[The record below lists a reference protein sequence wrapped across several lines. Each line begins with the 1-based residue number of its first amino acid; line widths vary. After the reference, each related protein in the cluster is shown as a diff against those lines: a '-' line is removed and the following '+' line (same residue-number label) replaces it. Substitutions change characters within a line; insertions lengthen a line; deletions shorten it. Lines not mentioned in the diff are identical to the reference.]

1 MGDPAG
7 IGPEVVLK
15 AVAEEEIRKV
25 CIPVIIGDAQL
36 LAHTARTLD
45 LQCGYDIVR
54 KEEPFP
60 DNFSDPVIFHLD
72 NIGGFIEPGIESG
85 AAGKA
90 AAGYIEAAV
99 ELCAAGSVDAIATA
113 PINKRALFLGGYS
126 FPGHTE
132 FLAHLTGA
140 EEYAMAF
147 VAANLRIV
155 LLSTHVPLSEAIRMV
170 ERDLIVKIV
179 NLTHRELQRWGIE
192 RPRLAVAALNP
203 HGAEGGLFGV
213 EEASE
218 IVPAIEACRGV
229 DDINV
234 RGPFSADTVF
244 LRASRGEFDAVI
256 ACYHDQAMIP
266 VKCLSFGEAVNVTL
280 GLPFIRTSVDHGTA
294 FEIAGTGAA
303 STYSPGPRHR
313 AHPHLPCRFPLRD
326 ALRFHSL
333 QPIQYISFRLAHCD
347 SFHPLALRLSSGTF
361 YFAQL
366 GISHFAAG
374 QGGVSRRRVKA
385 ADSTVT
391 ACDIIPPAI
400 KAFGKRLQE
409 N

>member
-15 AVAEEEIRKV
+15 AVAEEEVQRICV
-25 CIPVIIGDAQL
+25 PVIIGDAQL

-45 LQCGYDIVR
+45 LQCGYDIIR
-54 KEEPFP
+54 YDERLPAHLSE
-60 DNFSDPVIFHLD
+60 PVIFHLD
-72 NIGGFIEPGIESG
+72 NVGGYIEPGIESG

-90 AAGYIEAAV
+90 AAQYIERAV
-99 ELCAAGSVDAIATA
+99 ELCAAGSLDAIATA

-155 LLSTHVPLSEAIRMV
+155 LLSTHVPLAEAIRLV
-170 ERDLIVKIV
+170 ERDRIIRVVHLA
-179 NLTHRELQRWGIE
+179 HRELKRWGIE
-192 RPRLAVAALNP
+192 KPRIAVAALNP

-218 IVPAIEACRGV
+218 IVPAVEACRGQ
-229 DDINV
+229 DDLNV
-234 RGPFSADTVF
+234 SGPYSADTVF
-244 LRASRGEFDAVI
+244 LRASRGEFDAVV

-266 VKCLSFGEAVNVTL
+266 VKCLSFGEAVNITL

-294 FEIAGTGAA
+294 FDIAGKGIAE
-303 STYSPGPRHR
+303 
-313 AHPHLPCRFPLRD
+313 
-326 ALRFHSL
+326 HS
-333 QPIQYISFRLAHCD
+333 SMVA
-347 SFHPLALRLSSGTF
+347 
-361 YFAQL
+361 
-366 GISHFAAG
+366 
-374 QGGVSRRRVKA
+374 
-385 ADSTVT
+385 
-391 ACDIIPPAI
+391 AI
-400 KAFGKRLQE
+400 KLAAELSMRSGEAGRAVE
-409 N
+409 AA

>member
-15 AVAEEEIRKV
+15 AVAEEEIRRV
-25 CIPVIIGDAQL
+25 CIPMIIGDAQL

-45 LQCGYDIVR
+45 LQCGYDIIR
-54 KEEPFP
+54 KEEPIP
-60 DNFSDPVIFHLD
+60 QHLTEPIIFHLD

-99 ELCAAGSVDAIATA
+99 ELCAAGSIDALATA

-132 FLAHLTGA
+132 FLAHLTGS

-155 LLSTHVPLSEAIRMV
+155 LLSTHVPLVEAIRMV
-170 ERDLIVKIV
+170 ERDRMIRTI
-179 NLTHRELQRWGIE
+179 NLTQRELRRWGID

-218 IVPAIEACRGV
+218 MVPAIEACRI

-234 RGPFSADTVF
+234 QGPFPADTVF
-244 LRASRGEFDAVI
+244 LRASHGEFDAVI

-294 FEIAGTGAA
+294 FDIAGKGLAEHSSMIAA
-303 STYSPGPRHR
+303 IK
-313 AHPHLPCRFPLRD
+313 L
-326 ALRFHSL
+326 
-333 QPIQYISFRLAHCD
+333 
-347 SFHPLALRLSSGTF
+347 
-361 YFAQL
+361 
-366 GISHFAAG
+366 
-374 QGGVSRRRVKA
+374 A
-385 ADSTVT
+385 ADLSTRAGESSRAV
-391 ACDIIPPAI
+391 
-400 KAFGKRLQE
+400 E
-409 N
+409 V

>member
-1 MGDPAG
+1 MPRIGITMGDPAG

-15 AVAEEEIRKV
+15 AVAEPDVQKACV
-25 CIPVIIGDAQL
+25 PVIIGDAQM

-45 LQCGYDIVR
+45 LQSGYDIIR
-54 KEEPFP
+54 KGESFP
-60 DNFSDPVIFHLD
+60 EHLSEPVIFHLD
-72 NIGGFIEPGIESG
+72 NISGSIEPGIESG

-99 ELCAAGSVDAIATA
+99 ELCAAGSIDAIATA

-132 FLAHLTGA
+132 FLAHLTRS

-170 ERDLIVKIV
+170 ERDRLVKII
-179 NLTHRELQRWGIE
+179 NLTHRELQRWGLE

-218 IVPAIEACRGV
+218 IMPAIEACRQL

-234 RGPFSADTVF
+234 HGPYSADTVF

-294 FEIAGTGAA
+294 FDIAGKGVAEHSSMVAA
-303 STYSPGPRHR
+303 IK
-313 AHPHLPCRFPLRD
+313 L
-326 ALRFHSL
+326 
-333 QPIQYISFRLAHCD
+333 
-347 SFHPLALRLSSGTF
+347 
-361 YFAQL
+361 
-366 GISHFAAG
+366 
-374 QGGVSRRRVKA
+374 A
-385 ADSTVT
+385 ADLSTQAGESCRPVE
-391 ACDIIPPAI
+391 I
-400 KAFGKRLQE
+400 
-409 N
+409 

>member
-15 AVAEEEIRKV
+15 AVAEEEVRKICV
-25 CIPVIIGDAQL
+25 PVIIGDAQL

-45 LQCGYDIVR
+45 LQSGYDIVR

-60 DNFSDPVIFHLD
+60 DALSEPVIFHLD
-72 NIGGFIEPGIESG
+72 NISGFIEPGIESG

-99 ELCAAGSVDAIATA
+99 ELCAAGNIDAIATA

-155 LLSTHVPLSEAIRMV
+155 LLSTHVPLSQAIRMV
-170 ERDLIVKIV
+170 ERDRLVQVI
-179 NLTHRELQRWGIE
+179 NLTNRELQRWGIE

-203 HGAEGGLFGV
+203 HGAEGGLFGM

-218 IVPAIEACRGV
+218 MVPAIEACRGL

-234 RGPFSADTVF
+234 QGPFSADTVF

-294 FEIAGTGAA
+294 FDIAGKGLAEHSSMVAA
-303 STYSPGPRHR
+303 IK
-313 AHPHLPCRFPLRD
+313 L
-326 ALRFHSL
+326 
-333 QPIQYISFRLAHCD
+333 
-347 SFHPLALRLSSGTF
+347 
-361 YFAQL
+361 
-366 GISHFAAG
+366 
-374 QGGVSRRRVKA
+374 A
-385 ADSTVT
+385 ADLSMQAGERCRAV
-391 ACDIIPPAI
+391 
-400 KAFGKRLQE
+400 E
-409 N
+409 V

>member
-15 AVAEEEIRKV
+15 AVAEEEIRRI
-25 CIPVIIGDAQL
+25 CIPIIIGDAQL

-45 LQCGYDIVR
+45 LQSGYDIVR
-54 KEEPFP
+54 KGEPIP
-60 DNFSDPVIFHLD
+60 ESLTEPIIYHLD
-72 NIGGFIEPGIESG
+72 NVPGLIEPGIESG

-90 AAGYIEAAV
+90 AAGYIESAV
-99 ELCAAGSVDAIATA
+99 ELCAAGNVDAIATA

-155 LLSTHVPLSEAIRMV
+155 LLSTHVPLAEAIRMV
-170 ERDLIVKIV
+170 ERDRLIKTIH
-179 NLTHRELQRWGIE
+179 LTQRELRRWGID

-218 IVPAIEACRGV
+218 ILPAIDACRMDEV
-229 DDINV
+229 NV
-234 RGPFSADTVF
+234 HGPFSADTVF

-294 FEIAGTGAA
+294 FDIAGKGLAE
-303 STYSPGPRHR
+303 
-313 AHPHLPCRFPLRD
+313 
-326 ALRFHSL
+326 HS
-333 QPIQYISFRLAHCD
+333 SMVA
-347 SFHPLALRLSSGTF
+347 
-361 YFAQL
+361 
-366 GISHFAAG
+366 
-374 QGGVSRRRVKA
+374 
-385 ADSTVT
+385 
-391 ACDIIPPAI
+391 AI
-400 KAFGKRLQE
+400 KLAAELSAISGESGRAVE
-409 N
+409 V

>member
-1 MGDPAG
+1 MRPFANNSSHSGPRLKRSLPRIGITMGDPAG

-15 AVAEEEIRKV
+15 AVAEEEVRRV
-25 CIPVIIGDAQL
+25 CVPIIIGDAQL

-54 KEEPFP
+54 LGESIPEEIH
-60 DNFSDPVIFHLD
+60 DPLIYHLD
-72 NIGGFIEPGIESG
+72 NIGGFVEPGIESG
-85 AAGKA
+85 VAGKA

-99 ELCAAGSVDAIATA
+99 RLCAAGSIDAIATA

-132 FLAHLTGA
+132 FLAHLTGT

-155 LLSTHVPLSEAIRMV
+155 LLSTHVPLAVAIRMV
-170 ERDLIVKIV
+170 ERDRLVKIIH
-179 NLTHRELQRWGIE
+179 LTHRELMRWGLE
-192 RPRLAVAALNP
+192 RPRIAVAALNP

-218 IVPAIEACRGV
+218 MLPAIEACRV
-229 DDINV
+229 NDEMNV
-234 RGPFSADTVF
+234 QGPFSADTVF
-244 LRASRGEFDAVI
+244 LRASRGEFDAVV

-294 FEIAGTGAA
+294 FDIAGKGLAEHSSMVAA
-303 STYSPGPRHR
+303 
-313 AHPHLPCRFPLRD
+313 
-326 ALRFHSL
+326 
-333 QPIQYISFRLAHCD
+333 IKLAAD
-347 SFHPLALRLSSGTF
+347 LSSR
-361 YFAQL
+361 
-366 GISHFAAG
+366 AG
-374 QGGVSRRRVKA
+374 ESGRAVEV
-385 ADSTVT
+385 
-391 ACDIIPPAI
+391 
-400 KAFGKRLQE
+400 
-409 N
+409 

>member
-15 AVAEEEIRKV
+15 AVAEEDVRRACV
-25 CIPVIIGDAQL
+25 PVIVGDAQL

-54 KEEPFP
+54 FDERLP
-60 DNFSDPVIFHLD
+60 DEISEPVIFHLD
-72 NIGGFIEPGIESG
+72 NIGGYIEPGIESG
-85 AAGKA
+85 TAGKA

-99 ELCAAGSVDAIATA
+99 SLCASGWIDAIATA

-132 FLAHLTGA
+132 FLAHLTGT

-147 VAANLRIV
+147 VAANLRVV
-155 LLSTHVPLSEAIRMV
+155 LISTHVPLAEAIRMV
-170 ERDLIVKIV
+170 ERDRIIRIV
-179 NLTHRELQRWGIE
+179 NLTHRELRRWGIE
-192 RPRLAVAALNP
+192 KPRIAVAALNP

-218 IVPAIEACRGV
+218 IVPAVEACHGRDGMDV
-229 DDINV
+229 H
-234 RGPFSADTVF
+234 GPFSADTIF
-244 LRASRGEFDAVI
+244 LRASRGEFDAVV

-294 FEIAGTGAA
+294 FDIAGKGLAEHSSMIAA
-303 STYSPGPRHR
+303 IT
-313 AHPHLPCRFPLRD
+313 
-326 ALRFHSL
+326 
-333 QPIQYISFRLAHCD
+333 LAAE
-347 SFHPLALRLSSGTF
+347 L
-361 YFAQL
+361 
-366 GISHFAAG
+366 
-374 QGGVSRRRVKA
+374 VSRAEDEPTRA
-385 ADSTVT
+385 LEA
-391 ACDIIPPAI
+391 
-400 KAFGKRLQE
+400 
-409 N
+409 

>member
-1 MGDPAG
+1 MPRIGITMGDPAG

-15 AVAEEEIRKV
+15 AVAEEEIRRA

-45 LQCGYDIVR
+45 LQSGYDIVR
-54 KEEPFP
+54 ADEPFP
-60 DNFSDPVIFHLD
+60 EHSEPVIYHLG
-72 NIGGFIEPGIESG
+72 NISGFIEPGIESG

-90 AAGYIEAAV
+90 AGGYIEAAV
-99 ELCAAGSVDAIATA
+99 ELCAAGSIDAVATA

-132 FLAHLTGA
+132 FFAHLTGA

-147 VAANLRIV
+147 VAGNLRIV
-155 LLSTHVPLSEAIRMV
+155 LLSTHVPLAEAIRLV
-170 ERDLIVKIV
+170 ERDRVVRTI
-179 NLTHRELQRWGIE
+179 NLTNRELQRWGIE

-218 IVPAIEACRGV
+218 IIPAIEAARR

-234 RGPFSADTVF
+234 QGPYSADTVF
-244 LRASRGEFDAVI
+244 LRASRGEFDAVV

-294 FEIAGTGAA
+294 FDIAGKGLAE
-303 STYSPGPRHR
+303 
-313 AHPHLPCRFPLRD
+313 
-326 ALRFHSL
+326 HS
-333 QPIQYISFRLAHCD
+333 SMVA
-347 SFHPLALRLSSGTF
+347 
-361 YFAQL
+361 
-366 GISHFAAG
+366 
-374 QGGVSRRRVKA
+374 
-385 ADSTVT
+385 
-391 ACDIIPPAI
+391 AI
-400 KAFGKRLQE
+400 KLAAELSTRAGESCRPME
-409 N
+409 V

>member
-1 MGDPAG
+1 MRQSDHSSTNPGPRPRRDLPRIGITMGDPAG

-15 AVAEEEIRKV
+15 AVAEPEIQKV
-25 CIPVIIGDAQL
+25 CVPVIIGDAQM

-45 LQCGYDIVR
+45 LQCGYDIIR
-54 KEEPFP
+54 KEESFP
-60 DNFSDPVIFHLD
+60 EHLNEPAIFHLD
-72 NIGGFIEPGIESG
+72 NILGFIEPGIESG

-99 ELCAAGSVDAIATA
+99 ELCAAGSIDAIATA
-113 PINKRALFLGGYS
+113 PINKRALFLAGYS

-132 FLAHLTGA
+132 FLAHLTRS

-155 LLSTHVPLSEAIRMV
+155 LLSTHVPLSEAIRLV
-170 ERDLIVKIV
+170 ERDRLVKVI
-179 NLTHRELQRWGIE
+179 NLTNRELQRWGME

-218 IVPAIEACRGV
+218 MVPAIEACRQL

-234 RGPFSADTVF
+234 HGPYSADTVF

-294 FEIAGTGAA
+294 FDIAGKGVAEHSSMVAA
-303 STYSPGPRHR
+303 IK
-313 AHPHLPCRFPLRD
+313 L
-326 ALRFHSL
+326 
-333 QPIQYISFRLAHCD
+333 
-347 SFHPLALRLSSGTF
+347 
-361 YFAQL
+361 
-366 GISHFAAG
+366 
-374 QGGVSRRRVKA
+374 A
-385 ADSTVT
+385 ADLSTQAGESCRPVE
-391 ACDIIPPAI
+391 I
-400 KAFGKRLQE
+400 
-409 N
+409 

>member
-1 MGDPAG
+1 MRQFANSSSHNSPRAKRSLPRVGITMGDPAG

-15 AVAEEEIRKV
+15 AVAEEEVRRA
-25 CIPVIIGDAQL
+25 CLPVIIGDAQL

-45 LQCGYDIVR
+45 LQSGYDITR
-54 KEEPFP
+54 RGEAMP
-60 DNFSDPVIFHLD
+60 DQFTDALIYHLD
-72 NIGGFIEPGIESG
+72 NVSGTIEPGIESG

-90 AAGYIEAAV
+90 AAEYIEAAV
-99 ELCAAGSVDAIATA
+99 ELCAAGSIDAIATA

-132 FLAHLTGA
+132 FLAHLTGS

-155 LLSTHVPLSEAIRMV
+155 LLSTHVPLAEAIRMV
-170 ERDLIVKIV
+170 ERDRLVRTI
-179 NLTHRELQRWGIE
+179 NLTHRELLRWGIE

-218 IVPAIEACRGV
+218 MLPAIEACRREDEV
-229 DDINV
+229 NV

-294 FEIAGTGAA
+294 FDIAGKGLAE
-303 STYSPGPRHR
+303 
-313 AHPHLPCRFPLRD
+313 
-326 ALRFHSL
+326 HS
-333 QPIQYISFRLAHCD
+333 SMVA
-347 SFHPLALRLSSGTF
+347 
-361 YFAQL
+361 
-366 GISHFAAG
+366 
-374 QGGVSRRRVKA
+374 
-385 ADSTVT
+385 
-391 ACDIIPPAI
+391 AI
-400 KAFGKRLQE
+400 KLAAELSAIAGESNRAVE
-409 N
+409 A

>member
-1 MGDPAG
+1 LPRIGITMGDPAG

-15 AVAEEEIRKV
+15 AVAEEEISDV
-25 CIPVIIGDAQL
+25 CVPVIIGDAQL

-45 LQCGYDIVR
+45 LQCGYDIIR
-54 KEEPFP
+54 QGEPLP
-60 DNFSDPVIFHLD
+60 ENLAEPVIFHLD

-132 FLAHLTGA
+132 FLAHLTGS
-140 EEYAMAF
+140 EDSAMAF

-155 LLSTHVPLSEAIRMV
+155 LLSTHVPLAEAIRLV
-170 ERDLIVKIV
+170 ERDRIIRTI
-179 NLTHRELQRWGIE
+179 NLAHRELRRWGLE

-203 HGAEGGLFGV
+203 HGAEGGLFGM

-218 IVPAIEACRGV
+218 IAPAIEACHGV
-229 DDINV
+229 DEVNV
-234 RGPFSADTVF
+234 RGPFPADTVF

-266 VKCLSFGEAVNVTL
+266 VKCLSFGEAVNVTM

-294 FEIAGTGAA
+294 FDIAGKGLAE
-303 STYSPGPRHR
+303 
-313 AHPHLPCRFPLRD
+313 
-326 ALRFHSL
+326 HS
-333 QPIQYISFRLAHCD
+333 SMLA
-347 SFHPLALRLSSGTF
+347 
-361 YFAQL
+361 
-366 GISHFAAG
+366 
-374 QGGVSRRRVKA
+374 
-385 ADSTVT
+385 
-391 ACDIIPPAI
+391 AI
-400 KAFGKRLQE
+400 KLAAELSTSAGESSRAVE
-409 N
+409 V

>member
-15 AVAEEEIRKV
+15 AVAEEDVQRICV
-25 CIPVIIGDAQL
+25 PIIIGDAQL
-36 LAHTARTLD
+36 LAHTARVLD
-45 LQCGYDIVR
+45 LQCGYDIIR
-54 KEEPFP
+54 RGERIPAQLTEPT
-60 DNFSDPVIFHLD
+60 IFHLD
-72 NIGGFIEPGIESG
+72 NVGGYIEPGIESG

-90 AAGYIEAAV
+90 AAQYIEAAV
-99 ELCAAGSVDAIATA
+99 ELCAAGSLDAIATA

-155 LLSTHVPLSEAIRMV
+155 LLSTHVPLAEAIRMV
-170 ERDLIVKIV
+170 ERDRMIRTIV
-179 NLTHRELQRWGIE
+179 LTHRELKRWGIE
-192 RPRLAVAALNP
+192 KPRIAVAALNP

-218 IVPAIEACRGV
+218 IVPAVEACRGR
-229 DDINV
+229 DDMNV
-234 RGPFSADTVF
+234 QGPYSADTVF
-244 LRASRGEFDAVI
+244 LRASRGEFDAVV

-294 FEIAGTGAA
+294 FDIAGKGLAEHSSMMAA
-303 STYSPGPRHR
+303 ITLAAHLST
-313 AHPHLPCRFPLRD
+313 LTEE
-326 ALRFHSL
+326 
-333 QPIQYISFRLAHCD
+333 
-347 SFHPLALRLSSGTF
+347 SG
-361 YFAQL
+361 
-366 GISHFAAG
+366 
-374 QGGVSRRRVKA
+374 RVVE
-385 ADSTVT
+385 T
-391 ACDIIPPAI
+391 
-400 KAFGKRLQE
+400 
-409 N
+409 

>member
-15 AVAEEEIRKV
+15 AVAEEEIRKI
-25 CIPVIIGDAQL
+25 CLPVIIGDAQL

-45 LQCGYDIVR
+45 LQSGYDIVR
-54 KEEPFP
+54 KEESIPER
-60 DNFSDPVIFHLD
+60 FSDPIIYHLD
-72 NIGGFIEPGIESG
+72 NVSGFIEPGIESG

-113 PINKRALFLGGYS
+113 PINKRALFLAGYS

-132 FLAHLTGA
+132 FLAHLTGT

-155 LLSTHVPLSEAIRMV
+155 LLSTHVPLSVAIRMV
-170 ERDLIVKIV
+170 EKDRLVKVI
-179 NLTHRELQRWGIE
+179 NLTYRELRRWGIE

-218 IVPAIEACRGV
+218 MVPAIETAREF

-234 RGPFSADTVF
+234 QGPFSADTVF
-244 LRASRGEFDAVI
+244 LRASRGEFDAVV

-294 FEIAGTGAA
+294 FDIAGKGLAE
-303 STYSPGPRHR
+303 
-313 AHPHLPCRFPLRD
+313 
-326 ALRFHSL
+326 HSSM
-333 QPIQYISFRLAHCD
+333 IA
-347 SFHPLALRLSSGTF
+347 
-361 YFAQL
+361 
-366 GISHFAAG
+366 
-374 QGGVSRRRVKA
+374 
-385 ADSTVT
+385 
-391 ACDIIPPAI
+391 AI
-400 KAFGKRLQE
+400 KLAAELSTQAGESGRAVE
-409 N
+409 V